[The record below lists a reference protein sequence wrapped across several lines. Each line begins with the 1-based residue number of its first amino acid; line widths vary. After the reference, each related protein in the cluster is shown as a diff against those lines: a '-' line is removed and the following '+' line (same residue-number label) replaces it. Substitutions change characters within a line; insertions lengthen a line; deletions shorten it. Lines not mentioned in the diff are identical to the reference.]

1 MIRHIQLSEVD
12 WHGIKESL
20 PTDDSQYSEQI
31 RNELW
36 KQFDP
41 SFNGLASLAECELA
55 IRRVGG
61 PLIPV
66 YYSKKAILMAF
77 NKAKQS

>member
-1 MIRHIQLSEVD
+1 MIRHIQLTEVD
-12 WHGIKESL
+12 WHGIKEAL
-20 PTDDSQYSEQI
+20 PTDDTQYQEQI

-41 SFNGLASLAECELA
+41 SENGLASLAECELA
-55 IRRVGG
+55 IRRIGG

-66 YYSKKAILMAF
+66 YYAKKPLLMAF
-77 NKAKQS
+77 NAAK